1 MVNGRFPPAIDGIVP
16 VPVPVPVFR
25 TLSLETVVMNTRVR
39 DRIAV
44 QCITKMSTV
53 VVYLRSM
60 TLMESLFPIAL
71 VNFKEVSLI
80 DEAPD
85 LQLNAPSKKTLSRLL
100 SSSGMFAFL
109 DKLVAA
115 YKLILTK
122 INTNTPASYHFFLCL
137 TFVLVSHPPPHYR
150 TRVSTTCCSCSV
162 R

>member
-85 LQLNAPSKKTLSRLL
+85 LQLNAPSKKKPFQALAKQWNVCVSGQAGCGLQTNFDQNQHQCPRL
-100 SSSGMFAFL
+100 
-109 DKLVAA
+109 V
-115 YKLILTK
+115 
-122 INTNTPASYHFFLCL
+122 PFFLC
-137 TFVLVSHPPPHYR
+137 
-150 TRVSTTCCSCSV
+150 
-162 R
+162 